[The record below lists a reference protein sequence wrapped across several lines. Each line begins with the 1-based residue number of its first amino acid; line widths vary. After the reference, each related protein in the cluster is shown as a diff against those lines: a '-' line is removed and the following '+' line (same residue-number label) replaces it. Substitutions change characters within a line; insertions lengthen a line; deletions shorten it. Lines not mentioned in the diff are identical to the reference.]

1 MISYLNPSRVIHYGP
16 YTHNKCNTTCI
27 MIEHSLWL
35 LCNLHVSISYIPPH
49 YWHRY
54 FTPLGCRCFK
64 NLQWQITQSKKHA
77 YWGLLGYADAPVGEL
92 FLPFWRI
99 IFKAKQS
106 KRNDIHPMKQH
117 QIPDK
122 SSLQQHCC
130 QNTKLS
136 AENIKFDKKKK
147 YTKFLSSYELHHCI
161 IQTKTWLCCPFMLCG
176 GQRGKKFMLQRLVKK
191 NPWNLDYSLT
201 ECDTTC

>member
-1 MISYLNPSRVIHYGP
+1 MLYIRCVLPIEKYSNSATAQNITRDRSLHSIMISYLNPSRVIHYGP

-35 LCNLHVSISYIPPH
+35 LCNLHVSIGYIPPH

-77 YWGLLGYADAPVGEL
+77 YWGLLGYANAPVGEL

-136 AENIKFDKKKK
+136 AENIKFDKKKIHK
-147 YTKFLSSYELHHCI
+147 I
-161 IQTKTWLCCPFMLCG
+161 
-176 GQRGKKFMLQRLVKK
+176 
-191 NPWNLDYSLT
+191 SL
-201 ECDTTC
+201 